1 MFVHK
6 KTITYAI
13 LCCGIISIQAQ
24 TVEQFF
30 HNERT
35 AIAVGTGYYS
45 DCSPIQALW
54 EHIPNGDSHV
64 FENPDMRLS

>member
-1 MFVHK
+1 MVVYK
-6 KTITYAI
+6 KTITNAI

-24 TVEQFF
+24 TVDQFF

-45 DCSPIQALW
+45 DCNPIQPL
-54 EHIPNGDSHV
+54 
-64 FENPDMRLS
+64 